1 MAYQEDTTGQDV
13 GSFFKGLGEGVV
25 RIVGGLAGTL
35 ESGNNYNNAVAN
47 QINANAQTAPERQR
61 QIAQQQAQERKMII
75 FVFIIILAI
84 PLVAVT
90 LLKK

>member
-1 MAYQEDTTGQDV
+1 MDTTGQDI
-13 GSFFKGLGEGVV
+13 GSFFKGLGEGIVG
-25 RIVGGLAGTL
+25 IVGGLAGTL
-35 ESGNNYNNAVAN
+35 QASNNYNNAVAN
-47 QINANAQTAPERQR
+47 QINANAMTAPERQR
-61 QIAQQQAQERKMII
+61 QVAEQQAQERRMII

>member
-1 MAYQEDTTGQDV
+1 MDTTGQDI
-13 GSFFKGLGEGVV
+13 GAFFKGLGEGIVG
-25 RIVGGLAGTL
+25 IVGGLAGTL
-35 ESGNNYNNAVAN
+35 QASNNYNNAVAN
-47 QINANAQTAPERQR
+47 QINANAMTAPERQR
-61 QIAQQQAQERKMII
+61 QVAEQQAQERRMII

>member
-1 MAYQEDTTGQDV
+1 MEDTTGQDV
-13 GSFFKGLGEGVV
+13 GAFFKGLGEGIVN
-25 RIVGGLAGTL
+25 IVGGLGGTL
-35 ESGNNYNNAVAN
+35 AAGNNYNNAVAN
-47 QINANAQTAPERQR
+47 QINANAQTAPERQA
-61 QIAQQQAQERKMII
+61 QIRAQQEAERKMII